1 MTAAELHGTT
11 DDALAVVR
19 AQDAAKQMIRRSL
32 GWGGWVITDFVRA
45 ERLQASGRS
54 VVLSLR
60 TFDRANVACE
70 VVVRRVLP
78 LESPESQE
86 RPGAV
91 IAVVEGSET
100 GLIPTG
106 VGVHYPP
113 PPVKPL
119 RERDLPQWLR
129 RERGPD
135 AAAGNEEGDDERL
148 LSRTSAAI
156 ARGDRRMLRLQT
168 IDVRRRMRRLSDLH
182 EDAVV
187 RQAAHAAEASLATVL
202 GLLDGDVEPDAA
214 RPVARGLDT
223 MLLDLAE
230 MGIILEHTE
239 AGVGF
244 KAVRML
250 LGYANGRWRVL
261 DRVKGR
267 P

>member
-1 MTAAELHGTT
+1 MLRGSAAFRASEGAPVSPLFAAQLWGVLENDIVPPMTAAELHGTT

-113 PPVKPL
+113 RQTPARKGSSSVAKEGT
-119 RERDLPQWLR
+119 RAGCSR
-129 RERGPD
+129 R
-135 AAAGNEEGDDERL
+135 
-148 LSRTSAAI
+148 
-156 ARGDRRMLRLQT
+156 Q
-168 IDVRRRMRRLSDLH
+168 RRRR
-182 EDAVV
+182 
-187 RQAAHAAEASLATVL
+187 
-202 GLLDGDVEPDAA
+202 
-214 RPVARGLDT
+214 
-223 MLLDLAE
+223 
-230 MGIILEHTE
+230 
-239 AGVGF
+239 
-244 KAVRML
+244 
-250 LGYANGRWRVL
+250 
-261 DRVKGR
+261 
-267 P
+267 